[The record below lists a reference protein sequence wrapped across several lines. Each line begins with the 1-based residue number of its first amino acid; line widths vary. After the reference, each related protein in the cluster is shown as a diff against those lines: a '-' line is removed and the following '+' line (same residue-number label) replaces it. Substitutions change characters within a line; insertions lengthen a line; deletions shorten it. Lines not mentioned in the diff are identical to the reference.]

1 MSGVKETKEVLVAV
15 LKVAPLLVK
24 QFKDGVQVQ
33 DVAELYM
40 KIMSDAAMKEA
51 ILKAYED
58 YKLVSDEVKDLDA
71 AEVIELLMAA
81 LPELK
86 LLLEELNKK

>member
-15 LKVAPLLVK
+15 LKVAPVLVK
-24 QFKDGVQVQ
+24 QFKDGAQVQ

-40 KIMSDAAMKEA
+40 KITADAVLKEA
-51 ILKAYED
+51 IMKAYED
-58 YKLVSDEVKDLDA
+58 YKLVGDEVKDLDT

-81 LPELK
+81 LPELQA
-86 LLLEELNKK
+86 LLAELKK

>member
-15 LKVAPLLVK
+15 LKVAPVLVK

-33 DVAELYM
+33 DAAELYM
-40 KIMSDAAMKEA
+40 KIMADAVLKEA
-51 ILKAYED
+51 IMKAYED
-58 YKLVSDEVKDLDA
+58 YKLVGDEVKDLDT

-81 LPELK
+81 LPELQA
-86 LLLEELNKK
+86 LLAELKK